1 MFSINT
7 YTISGNLTKDPE
19 LRATTS
25 GTPVCNGS
33 ICYNSRRK
41 GQSGDWEDAPNF
53 FDFVSFGKA
62 AEVLARKQK
71 GDKIVLNGELTQRS
85 WESKEGE
92 RRSKVELLV
101 REFVDA
107 SRQNATQKQAQ
118 EQPHEQPHEQE
129 LFDED
134 IPF

>member
-7 YTISGNLTKDPE
+7 YTVSGNLTKDPE

-41 GQSGDWEDAPNF
+41 SQSGDWEDVPNF
-53 FDFVSFGKA
+53 FDFVAFGKA

-85 WESKEGE
+85 WENKDGE
-92 RRSKVELLV
+92 RRTKVELLV
-101 REFVDA
+101 KEFVDT
-107 SRQNATQKQAQ
+107 SRQSAQ
-118 EQPHEQPHEQE
+118 QRQSQDQQE
-129 LFDED
+129 MFDED

>member
-7 YTISGNLTKDPE
+7 YVISGNLTKDPE

-41 GQSGDWEDAPNF
+41 GQNGDWEDAPNF
-53 FDFVSFGKA
+53 FDFVAFGKA

-85 WESKEGE
+85 WEGKEGE

-101 REFVDA
+101 REFVDS
-107 SRQNATQKQAQ
+107 SRQGVAQKHSQDAP
-118 EQPHEQPHEQE
+118 EV
-129 LFDED
+129 FDED

>member
-7 YTISGNLTKDPE
+7 YVISGNLTKDPE

-25 GTPVCNGS
+25 GTSVCNGS

-41 GQSGDWEDAPNF
+41 GQNGDWEDSPNF
-53 FDFVSFGKA
+53 FDFVAFGKA

-107 SRQNATQKQAQ
+107 SRQSSTQKHDQ
-118 EQPHEQPHEQE
+118 EKPQEQE

>member
-7 YTISGNLTKDPE
+7 YTVSGNLTKDPE

-41 GQSGDWEDAPNF
+41 SQSGDWKDAPNF
-53 FDFVSFGKA
+53 FDFVAFGKA

-85 WESKEGE
+85 WENKDGE
-92 RRSKVELLV
+92 RRTKVELLV
-101 REFVDA
+101 KEFVDT
-107 SRQNATQKQAQ
+107 SRQSAPQRQSQDQQ
-118 EQPHEQPHEQE
+118 EM
-129 LFDED
+129 FDED

>member
-7 YTISGNLTKDPE
+7 YVISGNLTKDPE

-41 GQSGDWEDAPNF
+41 SQSGDWEDVPNF
-53 FDFVSFGKA
+53 FDFVAFGKA

-107 SRQNATQKQAQ
+107 SRQGAKRSAQ
-118 EQPHEQPHEQE
+118 EQPQEQE
-129 LFDED
+129 VFDED

>member
-7 YTISGNLTKDPE
+7 YVISGNLTKGPE

-41 GQSGDWEDAPNF
+41 GQDGNWEDVPNF
-53 FDFVSFGKA
+53 FDFVAFGKA

-71 GDKIVLNGELTQRS
+71 GEKVVLNGELTQRS
-85 WESKEGE
+85 WENKDGE
-92 RRSKVELLV
+92 RCTKVELLV
-101 REFVDA
+101 KEFVDA
-107 SRQNATQKQAQ
+107 SRQSATQKPAQ
-118 EQPHEQPHEQE
+118 DSSDEM
-129 LFDED
+129 FDED

>member
-7 YTISGNLTKDPE
+7 YVISGNLTKGPE

-33 ICYNSRRK
+33 ICYSSRRK
-41 GQSGDWEDAPNF
+41 SQSGEWEDVPNF
-53 FDFVSFGKA
+53 FDFVAFGKA

-85 WESKEGE
+85 WENKEGE

-107 SRQNATQKQAQ
+107 SRQGAKRPAQ
-118 EQPHEQPHEQE
+118 EQPQEQE
-129 LFDED
+129 VFDED

>member
-7 YTISGNLTKDPE
+7 YVISGNLTKDPE

-41 GQSGDWEDAPNF
+41 GKSGDWEDVPNF
-53 FDFVSFGKA
+53 FDFVAFGKA

-85 WESKEGE
+85 WESKEGV
-92 RRSKVELLV
+92 RHSKVELLV

-107 SRQNATQKQAQ
+107 SRQGAAQKPSRDAP
-118 EQPHEQPHEQE
+118 EV
-129 LFDED
+129 FDED

>member
-7 YTISGNLTKDPE
+7 YVISGNLTKDPE

-41 GQSGDWEDAPNF
+41 GQGGDWEDAPNF
-53 FDFVSFGKA
+53 FDFVAFGKA

-107 SRQNATQKQAQ
+107 SRQSSTQKPAHEQSQ
-118 EQPHEQPHEQE
+118 EQDM
-129 LFDED
+129 FDEE

>member
-7 YTISGNLTKDPE
+7 YAISGNLTKDPE

-25 GTPVCNGS
+25 GTQVCNGS
-33 ICYNSRRK
+33 ICHNSRRK
-41 GQSGDWEDAPNF
+41 GQSGDWEDVPNF
-53 FDFVSFGKA
+53 FDFVAFGKA

-71 GDKIVLNGELTQRS
+71 GDKIVLNGELTQRN

-101 REFVDA
+101 KEFVDA
-107 SRQNATQKQAQ
+107 SRQGAPQRPSQDRQ
-118 EQPHEQPHEQE
+118 EM
-129 LFDED
+129 FDED

>member
-1 MFSINT
+1 MFSINA

-19 LRATTS
+19 LRVTTS

-33 ICYNSRRK
+33 ICHNSRRK

-53 FDFVSFGKA
+53 FDFAAFGKA
-62 AEVLARKQK
+62 AEVLARKKK
-71 GDKIVLNGELTQRS
+71 GDKIVINGELTQRS
-85 WESKEGE
+85 WESREGE

-107 SRQNATQKQAQ
+107 SRQSATQKPSQDAT
-118 EQPHEQPHEQE
+118 EV
-129 LFDED
+129 FDED

>member
-7 YTISGNLTKDPE
+7 YTVSGNLTKAPE

-41 GQSGDWEDAPNF
+41 SRGGDWEDVPNF
-53 FDFVSFGKA
+53 FDFVAFGKA
-62 AEVLARKQK
+62 AEVLAREQR

-85 WESKEGE
+85 WENKDGE
-92 RRSKVELLV
+92 RRTKVELLV
-101 REFVDA
+101 REFVDT
-107 SRQNATQKQAQ
+107 SRQSATQKPAQ
-118 EQPHEQPHEQE
+118 DSSDEM
-129 LFDED
+129 FDED

>member
-7 YTISGNLTKDPE
+7 YTVSGNLTKDPE

-25 GTPVCNGS
+25 GTSVCNGS

-53 FDFVSFGKA
+53 FDFVAFGKA

-71 GDKIVLNGELTQRS
+71 GDRIVLNGELTQRS
-85 WESKEGE
+85 WETKEGE

-107 SRQNATQKQAQ
+107 SRQGAAQKPAQ
-118 EQPHEQPHEQE
+118 DAPEV
-129 LFDED
+129 FDED

>member
-7 YTISGNLTKDPE
+7 YVISGNLTKDPE

-41 GQSGDWEDAPNF
+41 GQSGEWEDSPNF
-53 FDFVSFGKA
+53 FDFVAFGKA

-71 GDKIVLNGELTQRS
+71 GDKIVLNGELTQS
-85 WESKEGE
+85 NWESKDGE
-92 RRSKVELLV
+92 RRYKVELLV

-107 SRQNATQKQAQ
+107 SRKSATQKPAQ
-118 EQPHEQPHEQE
+118 DATEV
-129 LFDED
+129 FDED

>member
-25 GTPVCNGS
+25 GTSVCNGS

-53 FDFVSFGKA
+53 FDFVAFGKA

-71 GDKIVLNGELTQRS
+71 GDRIVINGELTQRS
-85 WESKEGE
+85 WETKEGE
-92 RRSKVELLV
+92 RRYKVELLV

-107 SRQNATQKQAQ
+107 SRQGSAQKPSQDAQ
-118 EQPHEQPHEQE
+118 EV
-129 LFDED
+129 FDED